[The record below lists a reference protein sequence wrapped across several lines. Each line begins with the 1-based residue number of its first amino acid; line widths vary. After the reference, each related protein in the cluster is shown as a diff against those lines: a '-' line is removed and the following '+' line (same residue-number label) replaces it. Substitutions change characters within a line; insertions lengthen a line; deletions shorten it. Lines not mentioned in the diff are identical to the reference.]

1 MKLELASTTG
11 RPGSS
16 GGLEAAKDSAGTN
29 PYYLPWALRGVLEE
43 PYVKEHL
50 QGEVT
55 ELVEMFEKWRPVSK
69 VLKDVRFRLEAVR
82 SKL

>member
-1 MKLELASTTG
+1 MKLELDTAG

-16 GGLEAAKDSAGTN
+16 GASEVVKESAGAN

-43 PYVKEHL
+43 PYIKEHL
-50 QGEVT
+50 QEEVKG
-55 ELVEMFEKWRPVSK
+55 LVEMFEKWRPVSK
-69 VLKDVRFRLEAVR
+69 VLKDVKFRLEAVR